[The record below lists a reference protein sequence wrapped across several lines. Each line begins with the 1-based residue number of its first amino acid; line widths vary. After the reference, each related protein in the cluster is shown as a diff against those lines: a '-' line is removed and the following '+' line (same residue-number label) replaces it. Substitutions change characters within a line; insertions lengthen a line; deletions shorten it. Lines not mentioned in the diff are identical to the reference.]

1 MFVTKAMRVVMKL
14 VAIWVATR
22 KRHVCADILK
32 PVSFKLRFG
41 KICWRILISG
51 SSFSSL
57 EKFEPSSLSLFD
69 TDPLVCLPWPRL
81 NRVIEGL
88 PEFKALGRK
97 NLYLRFLST
106 SYTVDS
112 VESDSRTLTFTHV
125 NTQAV
130 GHLAKSLG
138 GFGQLGTAVDV
149 QNQLLHR

>member
-1 MFVTKAMRVVMKL
+1 MFVTKAMHVVMKL
-14 VAIWVATR
+14 AAIWVATR

-32 PVSFKLRFG
+32 PLSFKLRFG
-41 KICWRILISG
+41 EICWRILISG
-51 SSFSSL
+51 SSFSL

-97 NLYLRFLST
+97 KLYLRFLST

-138 GFGQLGTAVDV
+138 GFGQRGTAVDV

>member
-1 MFVTKAMRVVMKL
+1 MLVTKPMCVVVKL

-41 KICWRILISG
+41 KIIWRNLISG
-51 SSFSSL
+51 SSL
-57 EKFEPSSLSLFD
+57 EKFKPNSLSLFD